1 MEQSKQNI
9 LNLNGKHNY
18 MLEAETRYNKV
29 IERFDTKNKEYFD
42 ALRELRDQYN
52 KEFDV
57 IEVKA
62 NQLIYGNP
70 EGKIDRKYRDRSD
83 LYLKVVKRNQKYK
96 NWDNFF
102 MAIGAAAVFILL
114 ARGILWPFNFCSHSI
129 GNGFEN
135 IIHIVLLNMAWSGL
149 FFNCS
154 FFFKS
159 LKYFTVSPSN
169 TKEEKKWL
177 EKYFKNIRDII
188 NAKAYLEVLVQRE
201 ENIEK
206 YLDCA
211 ERAIS
216 RDEDWQ
222 KLVNAKSEV
231 NETYRKAIDTKSD
244 IISKMKKDIE
254 KVMDDFIYD
263 AGINNALDHV
273 LESWKNY

>member
-1 MEQSKQNI
+1 MELDKQNI
-9 LNLNGKHNY
+9 LDLDGKCDH
-18 MLEAETRYNKV
+18 MLKVESLYNKV
-29 IERFDTKNKEYFD
+29 VERFDTKTKEYFD
-42 ALRELRDQYN
+42 ALRELRDQYH
-52 KEFDV
+52 KEYDA
-57 IEVKA
+57 INAKA
-62 NQLIYGNP
+62 NQIIYGNP
-70 EGKIDRKYRDRSD
+70 EGKLDRKYRDRSD
-83 LYLKVVKRNQKYK
+83 LYLKVVKRSQKYK

-102 MAIGAAAVFILL
+102 KAIGAAAVFIIL
-114 ARGILWPFNFCSHSI
+114 ARGILWPFNFGSHSI
-129 GNGFEN
+129 SNGFEN
-135 IIHIVLLNMAWSGL
+135 LIHIVLLNMAWSGL

-159 LKYFTVSPSN
+159 LKYFTVPLSN

-177 EKYFKNIRDII
+177 EKYFKNIKDII
-188 NAKAYLEVLVQRE
+188 NAKAFLEVLVQRE

-263 AGINNALDHV
+263 ADINNALDHV